1 MIIHGQ
7 ILESRRSFQASA
19 KSLVQPWYTDDSSLN
34 MKWDFIII
42 IIKEKKKQF
51 KKIVWE
57 GNKSRQK

>member
-34 MKWDFIII
+34 MKWDLIII
-42 IIKEKKKQF
+42 IIKEKK
-51 KKIVWE
+51 
-57 GNKSRQK
+57 NS